1 MRHRSKI
8 EKKNM
13 KQKNPILGSKN
24 HCIYS
29 VVWTAPSKNT
39 GICAFFIML
48 QEVIC
53 PCKSHKTPVNYTAIS
68 WIVRQRGWPPSP
80 LQVKLK
86 VAPLELPFVTYQL
99 FYICPVVRVFTQT
112 DFTSMHQDLCQ
123 IDAFSLSQQ
132 ILQIYQRWSASNFVP
147 QCLARLGQTVRE

>member
-53 PCKSHKTPVNYTAIS
+53 PCKSHKTPVNYSI
-68 WIVRQRGWPPSP
+68 WGLLFCRVRWGRGGGGAP
-80 LQVKLK
+80 K
-86 VAPLELPFVTYQL
+86 VYSNLLNSQAAGLATLPFTSK
-99 FYICPVVRVFTQT
+99 TQGSPTGATFRDLPAFLHMSSGSSLYT
-112 DFTSMHQDLCQ
+112 D
-123 IDAFSLSQQ
+123 
-132 ILQIYQRWSASNFVP
+132 
-147 QCLARLGQTVRE
+147 